1 MSRRRSLRVRTLFGA
16 LVLLGLGWVAAS
28 RRESTARAKPHRH
41 DTREPAPRPRAP
53 RRPLAPDSPWASR
66 EACERA
72 LGAGRAPRPAGV
84 ARIGA
89 WNLHWF
95 PDGRPGEA
103 HADGGADLAWLAC
116 GIAWLGVDV
125 LAVEEIK
132 RPPRGD
138 EGLAELTRRL
148 DALTGGTWQSLLDEC
163 PHASSQHVGFLF
175 DAKRVKLR
183 SHAVVGALNPLGEPC
198 KNELRPGL
206 AGYFGFP
213 GGLDLS
219 IVVAHLK
226 SGVGE
231 RDITDRA
238 LSFAAFG
245 AAAAAEHRRTGDG
258 DVLFLGDMNTMGC
271 EDCDPQVS
279 PGAELTR
286 IDALFAPPHAALA
299 RLEAEPACSHHYAGR
314 SVLLDWA
321 AKSDL
326 AELPGGRHVNVSG
339 PCAELGCD
347 ALGDRLAA
355 QRLLSDH
362 CPIWVDLDDVDRD

>member
-1 MSRRRSLRVRTLFGA
+1 M
-16 LVLLGLGWVAAS
+16 LVLVVLGSVAIS

-41 DTREPAPRPRAP
+41 GPREQAPRPRAP
-53 RRPLAPDSPWASR
+53 RRRLPPDSPWASR
-66 EACERA
+66 QACERA
-72 LGAGRAPRPAGV
+72 LAAGGAPRAAGV

-95 PDGRPGEA
+95 PDGRPGDA
-103 HADGGADLAWLAC
+103 HAGGGADLAWLAC

-132 RPPRGD
+132 RPPRGA

-148 DALTGGTWQSLLDEC
+148 DALTGGSWRSLLDDC

-175 DAKRVKLR
+175 DAKRVALR
-183 SHAVVGALNPLGEPC
+183 SHAVVGELNPLGEPC

-206 AGYFGFP
+206 AGYFRFP

-219 IVVAHLK
+219 VVVAHLK
-226 SGVGE
+226 SGVEE
-231 RDITDRA
+231 RDFNDRA

-245 AAAAAEHRRTGDG
+245 EAAAAEHRRTGDG

-271 EDCDPQVS
+271 DDCEPRVS

-286 IDALFAPPHAALA
+286 IDALFAPPHAPLSRLA
-299 RLEAEPACSHHYAGR
+299 AEPACSHHYGGR

-321 AKSDL
+321 VKSEL
-326 AELPGGRHVNVSG
+326 AELPGGRHVTVSG
-339 PCAELGCD
+339 PCAELGCG

-355 QRLLSDH
+355 QRMLSDH